1 MTIFD
6 SSKIIVPFRV
16 KTISKYVV
24 LALLCSVFCAPVR
37 AQIGMQEL
45 ADSLTEYTGF
55 SPVWSP
61 AVRVKQ
67 LRVNGNNVTVR
78 TNTTLRDVRW
88 TPESIK
94 DIKRKVSNWVLGHER
109 GKVTILSANT
119 NIETLVTE
127 CARSQIVV
135 GKCPTGKCTDL
146 TDRTIALYPSHG
158 LYFNRD
164 RNEWIWQRATLW
176 TTVED
181 VYSQE
186 YVRLI
191 RRMLENAGATVLSPR
206 PGPDHPEPGVS
217 GMPQWTEGARYWLVA
232 QNEDSTLWNL
242 YEGDE
247 YKDDMK
253 CRAMWV
259 NAQQAP
265 IDLCLALHTD
275 GLDSGDDTTIVGTL
289 AIYTAKDDDGKTRLR
304 DGRDRERVNRNLAD
318 WIQTQVTEDLR
329 HIAPEW
335 TRRQLKEANY
345 CESRVPVVP
354 SIILELLSH
363 KNMADMRYGLDPKF
377 RFAASRAVYK
387 GILRYLNGGSA
398 IVQPLPVQEL
408 GIGTDGVLRWLAP
421 TDSLEPSAEP
431 GYYMVYIRRNDGEWD
446 VQQVENATQLKLMLD
461 PGVAYSF
468 YVVAGNDGGLSFPSP
483 MISAYIHDQVQ
494 TTNDK
499 RQTTLIVDAFNDV
512 YGVEWFADST
522 FAGIVPGSYACEDH
536 FSCAYIGEQW
546 DYRRSS
552 HWTDDDNCGGGSCYR
567 DHAGQLTIGNTH
579 DYAVQHGRVLQRM
592 GISYVSCTAGMME
605 ETVTGYRLPVT
616 ESPVTHNPSPI
627 TRNPSPITLIDIV
640 CGRNRVTFND
650 IKLYQTISNYLDN
663 GGRLLLS
670 TDHLSA
676 LDAKWTK
683 RYLHASYY
691 AAHATRSGR
700 LAVNGK
706 SAYRLLLRPNE
717 EQLFTCHP
725 EGLKPENGATKLLT
739 YEDMRV
745 PAAIGWE
752 NGKMV
757 NDQMVNT
764 KTLVFG
770 FPLEAVRD
778 FDNIYQ
784 RSIEWLLK

>member
-1 MTIFD
+1 
-6 SSKIIVPFRV
+6 
-16 KTISKYVV
+16 
-24 LALLCSVFCAPVR
+24 
-37 AQIGMQEL
+37 
-45 ADSLTEYTGF
+45 
-55 SPVWSP
+55 
-61 AVRVKQ
+61 
-67 LRVNGNNVTVR
+67 
-78 TNTTLRDVRW
+78 
-88 TPESIK
+88 
-94 DIKRKVSNWVLGHER
+94 
-109 GKVTILSANT
+109 
-119 NIETLVTE
+119 
-127 CARSQIVV
+127 
-135 GKCPTGKCTDL
+135 
-146 TDRTIALYPSHG
+146 
-158 LYFNRD
+158 
-164 RNEWIWQRATLW
+164 
-176 TTVED
+176 
-181 VYSQE
+181 
-186 YVRLI
+186 
-191 RRMLENAGATVLSPR
+191 
-206 PGPDHPEPGVS
+206 
-217 GMPQWTEGARYWLVA
+217 
-232 QNEDSTLWNL
+232 
-242 YEGDE
+242 
-247 YKDDMK
+247 
-253 CRAMWV
+253 
-259 NAQQAP
+259 
-265 IDLCLALHTD
+265 
-275 GLDSGDDTTIVGTL
+275 
-289 AIYTAKDDDGKTRLR
+289 
-304 DGRDRERVNRNLAD
+304 
-318 WIQTQVTEDLR
+318 
-329 HIAPEW
+329 
-335 TRRQLKEANY
+335 
-345 CESRVPVVP
+345 
-354 SIILELLSH
+354 
-363 KNMADMRYGLDPKF
+363 
-377 RFAASRAVYK
+377 
-387 GILRYLNGGSA
+387 
-398 IVQPLPVQEL
+398 
-408 GIGTDGVLRWLAP
+408 
-421 TDSLEPSAEP
+421 
-431 GYYMVYIRRNDGEWD
+431 
-446 VQQVENATQLKLMLD
+446 
-461 PGVAYSF
+461 
-468 YVVAGNDGGLSFPSP
+468 

-499 RQTTLIVDAFNDV
+499 RQTTLIIDAFNDV

-552 HWTDDDNCGGGSCYR
+552 QWTDDDNCGWGSCYR

-605 ETVTGYRLPVT
+605 ETVTCYRLPVT

-627 TRNPSPITLIDIV
+627 TLIDFI
-640 CGRNRVTFND
+640 CGRNRQPLTANSQQLIANV
-650 IKLYQTISNYLDN
+650 LDN

>member
-1 MTIFD
+1 
-6 SSKIIVPFRV
+6 
-16 KTISKYVV
+16 
-24 LALLCSVFCAPVR
+24 
-37 AQIGMQEL
+37 MQEL
-45 ADSLTEYTGF
+45 ADSLTAYTGF
-55 SPVWSP
+55 SPLWSP

-78 TNTTLRDVRW
+78 TNATLRDVRW
-88 TPESIK
+88 TPENIK
-94 DIKRKVSNWVLGHER
+94 DIKRKVSYWVLGHER
-109 GKVTILSANT
+109 GKVTLLTANT
-119 NIETLVTE
+119 NIEALVTE

-206 PGPDHPEPGVS
+206 PGLDHPEPGVS

-232 QNEDSTLWNL
+232 QKEDSTLWNL

-304 DGRDRERVNRNLAD
+304 DGRERERVNRNMAD

-408 GIGTDGVLRWLAP
+408 GIGTDGVLRWQAP

-446 VQQVENATQLKLMLD
+446 VQQVENATQLELTLD

-552 HWTDDDNCGGGSCYR
+552 QWTDDDNCGWGSCYR

-605 ETVTGYRLPVT
+605 ETVTGYRFPVT
-616 ESPVTHNPSPI
+616 ESPVTH
-627 TRNPSPITLIDIV
+627 NPSPITLIDIV
-640 CGRNRVTFND
+640 CGRNRVPFND

-745 PAAIGWE
+745 PAAIGWA